1 MALTITQS
9 KRNNVV
15 GSRITAF
22 VYVTFDGSYPTGGE
36 EFDAT
41 AYVGTPDSVDIV
53 VKTIPNKGIGGL
65 LLRYDYANKK
75 IMAFASST
83 EASGNAVTKNDA
95 ATAGG
100 LALIEI
106 ANTSNFL
113 QDATAEIIIT
123 GGR

>member
-15 GSRITAF
+15 GSRITSF
-22 VYVTFDGSYPTGGE
+22 VNVTFDNSYPTGGE

-41 AYVGTPDSVDIV
+41 AYVGTPDSVDII

-83 EASGNAVTKNDA
+83 EASGNAVDKPTA
-95 ATAGG
+95 AAAGG
-100 LALIEI
+100 LALIQL
-106 ANTSNFL
+106 ANNSSDL
-113 QDATAEIIIT
+113 DGATAEIIIT

>member
-22 VYVTFDGSYPTGGE
+22 VNVTFDNSYPTGGE

-41 AYVGTPDSVDIV
+41 AYIGKPDSVDII

-95 ATAGG
+95 QAAGG

-106 ANTSNFL
+106 ANASNAL